1 MKSIEVHGI
10 LCKIGGNA
18 IENWELLEKAKENNL
33 LFHLTSFPSCYV
45 IYESVNEDDISL
57 EIIRECAILCKNNTK
72 YRNLKNIKVDYT
84 TCSNVIKGDKIGEII
99 YKKNKKVKKIII

>member
-1 MKSIEVHGI
+1 MKSIEVRGI

-33 LFHLTSFPSCYV
+33 LFHLSSFPSCYV
-45 IYESVNEDDISL
+45 ICETLNDDDIKL
-57 EIIRECAILCKNNTK
+57 EIIKECALLCKNNTK

-84 TCSNVIKGDKIGEII
+84 TCNNVIKGDKIGEII
-99 YKKNKKVKKIII
+99 YKKNKNVKKIII

>member
-1 MKSIEVHGI
+1 M
-10 LCKIGGNA
+10 
-18 IENWELLEKAKENNL
+18 EKAKENNL

-45 IYESVNEDDISL
+45 IYESVNGDDINL
-57 EIIRECAILCKNNTK
+57 EIIKECGMLCKNNTK

>member
-1 MKSIEVHGI
+1 MKSIEIQGI
-10 LCKIGGNA
+10 LCKIGCNA
-18 IENWELLEKAKENNL
+18 IENWELLEKSNENNL

-45 IYESVNEDDISL
+45 ICESMNGDNINL
-57 EIIRECAILCKNNTK
+57 EIIRQCAILCKNNTK

-84 TCSNVIKGDKIGEII
+84 TCNNIIKGDKIGEII